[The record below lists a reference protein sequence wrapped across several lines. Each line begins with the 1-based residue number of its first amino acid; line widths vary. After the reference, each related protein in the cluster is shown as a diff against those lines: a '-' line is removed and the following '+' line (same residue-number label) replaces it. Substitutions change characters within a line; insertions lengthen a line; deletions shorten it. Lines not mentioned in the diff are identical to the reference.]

1 MDYGTLKLPV
11 GEVSTAQGAAP
22 PHAPYR
28 AGHAPYRA
36 DVDGLRAVAVVAVL
50 LYHLNNEWLPGGALG
65 VDVFF
70 VISGY
75 VVAGSLLSNPRDS
88 ARDYLLAF
96 YARRV
101 RRLAPALLL
110 MVVVASVCIAVLIPA
125 SLQDEYLYSAQ
136 MGLVGLSNNYFAT
149 LRASYFDVGPA
160 SLELNP
166 FTHTWSLGVEEQ
178 ARGARV

>member
-1 MDYGTLKLPV
+1 MAAMDYGTLKLPV

-28 AGHAPYRA
+28 A

-50 LYHLNNEWLPGGALG
+50 LYHLDNEWLPGGALG

-88 ARDYLLAF
+88 VYDYLLAF

-110 MVVVASVCIAVLIPA
+110 MVTVASVCVAVLIPA
-125 SLQDEYLYSAQ
+125 SLQDEYL
-136 MGLVGLSNNYFAT
+136 F
-149 LRASYFDVGPA
+149 
-160 SLELNP
+160 
-166 FTHTWSLGVEEQ
+166 
-178 ARGARV
+178 